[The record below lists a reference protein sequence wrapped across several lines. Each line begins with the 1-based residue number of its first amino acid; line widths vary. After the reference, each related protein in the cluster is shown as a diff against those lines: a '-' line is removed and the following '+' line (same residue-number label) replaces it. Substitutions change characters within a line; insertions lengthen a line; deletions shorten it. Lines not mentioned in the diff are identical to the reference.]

1 MAVEIVTVPDLG
13 GAESVDVIELSLAQ
27 GDKVAIEDSLLVLES
42 DKATMDVPSPHE
54 GTLVKYLVADGDT
67 VKVGDAIAEI
77 ETADSAVA
85 VDTEAASASAP
96 APASEKSAEVEKEV
110 EAAVATKT
118 VAEPVAEPVPESSS
132 EQLILVPDIGSDNP
146 VDVIELSVAVGD
158 QVEEGD
164 TLLVL
169 ESDKATMDV
178 PSSHSGIVIK
188 IIAAEGDKLNTGSE
202 VLVLE
207 VSSSDINSAD
217 AKSSDTKST
226 SIESTSIESTE
237 AAQAPEPAIPAPA
250 SAPAPK
256 AAPLAQSQPATASAD
271 NEGKASSDVY
281 AGPAVRLL
289 ARELGVSLEKVSGSG
304 PRGRVQK
311 DDVNDYVKSALKAG
325 PASAAGTGIPLVPA
339 VDFSQFGEIETIA
352 MSKIQKLTAAN
363 MQRNWLNV
371 PHVTHFDEAD
381 ITDLEAFRKS
391 LKDEGE
397 KRGIKVTPVAF
408 LIKGLAAAMQ
418 AHPEFNRS
426 LAADGEHFIQKRYC
440 NIGMAVDTPRGLMVP
455 VIKDANEKGIWDI
468 SADIMALA
476 SSARDGKL
484 KPGDMQGGCFTVS
497 SLGAIGGMG
506 FTPIVNSPEVGILGV
521 SKSQMKPVWNGTE
534 FVPRLMLPLC
544 LSYDHRVINGGD
556 AGRFMTHLVKS
567 LSDIRHLSL

>member
-1 MAVEIVTVPDLG
+1 MAVEIVIVPDLG

-54 GTLVKYLVADGDT
+54 GALVKYLVADGDT

-77 ETADSAVA
+77 ETAESAVA
-85 VDTEAASASAP
+85 VDAEAA
-96 APASEKSAEVEKEV
+96 APASEKSPEVEKEV
-110 EAAVATKT
+110 ESAVATKT
-118 VAEPVAEPVPESSS
+118 VAEPVTEPVPESSS

-207 VSSSDINSAD
+207 VSSSDIKSAD
-217 AKSSDTKST
+217 AKSGDS
-226 SIESTSIESTE
+226 ESTSIESTE

-256 AAPLAQSQPATASAD
+256 AAPLAQSQPATAPAD
-271 NEGKASSDVY
+271 NKGKASSDVY

-325 PASAAGTGIPLVPA
+325 PASATGTGIPLVPA
-339 VDFSQFGEIETIA
+339 VDFRQFGEIETIA

-408 LIKGLAAAMQ
+408 LIKGLAATMQ